1 MSPYEHLV
9 NRLHERKNDAIAIRS
24 NLAQQRYSPTV
35 NYELYERTERTT
47 TITRIPIYNA
57 DDELVRIEALHKL
70 IVKHSV
76 DEHNSCFSCGL
87 VRGRSYCLTIEL
99 LAVSEGWTR

>member
-1 MSPYEHLV
+1 MNPYEHLV
-9 NRLHERKNDAIAIRS
+9 NRLHERKDDAIRIRDNVMS
-24 NLAQQRYSPTV
+24 LRYGPNL
-35 NYELYERTERTT
+35 NYELRETDGRTT